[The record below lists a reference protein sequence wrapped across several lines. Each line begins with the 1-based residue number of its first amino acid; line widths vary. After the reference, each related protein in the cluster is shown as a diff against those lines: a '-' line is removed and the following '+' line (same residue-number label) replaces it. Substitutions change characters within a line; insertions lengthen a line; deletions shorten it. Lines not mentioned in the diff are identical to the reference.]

1 MSEEYVKIGSL
12 NSYSRGVN
20 VKVRVVEKN
29 ETRTVFSTRDNAEH
43 RVAEAL
49 VGDETGCI
57 LLTLWD
63 DAIDEVLV
71 DDVIDI
77 KNGYVN
83 TFRGSMRLNIGKYGT
98 RKKIEEEI
106 PEVNMENNLSE
117 KVVSR
122 PPERR
127 FERGY
132 ERRPYGRERRPYRR
146 RH

>member
-20 VKVRVVEKN
+20 VKVKVVEKS
-29 ETRTVFSTRDNAEH
+29 EPRTVFSRRDETEH

-63 DAIDEVLV
+63 EAIDEVSV

-83 TFRGSMRLNIGKYGT
+83 TFRGSMRLNVGKYGS
-98 RKKIEEEI
+98 REKIEGEI
-106 PEVNMENNLSE
+106 PEVNRENNLSE
-117 KVVSR
+117 KTVSR
-122 PPERR
+122 PR

-132 ERRPYGRERRPYRR
+132 ERRPYRRERRPYRGR
-146 RH
+146 Y

>member
-12 NSYSRGVN
+12 SSYSRGVN
-20 VKVRVVEKN
+20 VKVRVVEKS
-29 ETRTVFSTRDNAEH
+29 EPRTVFSRRDGSEH

-49 VGDETGCI
+49 VGDDTGCI

-63 DAIDEVLV
+63 TAIDEVSV

-83 TFRGSMRLNIGKYGT
+83 TFRGSMRLNVGRYGT
-98 RKKIEEEI
+98 REKIEEEI
-106 PEVNMENNLSE
+106 PEVNTENNLSE
-117 KVVSR
+117 RTVSR
-122 PPERR
+122 PR

-132 ERRPYGRERRPYRR
+132 RQEPYGRGRRPSRR
-146 RH
+146 RY

>member
-20 VKVRVVEKN
+20 LKVKIVEKN
-29 ETRTVFSTRDNAEH
+29 EPRTVFSRKDDTEH
-43 RVAEAL
+43 KVAEAL

-63 DAIDEVLV
+63 KAIDEVSV

-83 TFRGSMRLNIGKYGT
+83 TFRGSMRLNVGRYGT
-98 RKKIEEEI
+98 REKIEEEI
-106 PEVNMENNLSE
+106 PEVNTENNLSE

-122 PPERR
+122 PRS
-127 FERGY
+127 ERGG
-132 ERRPYGRERRPYRR
+132 YGRERRPYRR
-146 RH
+146 RY

>member
-20 VKVRVVEKN
+20 VKAKVVEKN
-29 ETRTVFSTRDNAEH
+29 EPRTVFSRRDETEH

-63 DAIDEVLV
+63 EAIDEVSV
-71 DDVIDI
+71 NDVIDI

-83 TFRGSMRLNIGKYGT
+83 TFRGSMRLNVGKYGT
-98 RKKIEEEI
+98 REKIEEEI
-106 PEVNMENNLSE
+106 PEVNTENNLSE
-117 KVVSR
+117 KIVSR
-122 PPERR
+122 PR

-132 ERRPYGRERRPYRR
+132 ERRPYRRERRPPRGRY
-146 RH
+146 